1 MKRFNLEM
9 AVGAFMLV
17 GLLAVAYLTINI
29 GGIDLF
35 GSNYYR
41 VYANFDSVSGLKNG
55 AQIEIAGVPVGKV
68 SGISLNKD
76 DQARVELSLRPDVK
90 IGSDV
95 FASIKTQGIIGDKYV
110 LLTPGADDDY
120 LKDGDEITETESAV
134 DLESLISKY
143 VFGKVDDK

>member
-9 AVGAFMLV
+9 AVGVFMLV
-17 GLLAVAYLTINI
+17 GLLAVAYLTINV

-41 VYANFDSVSGLKNG
+41 LYANFDSVSGLKNG

-68 SGISLNKD
+68 TGITLKD
-76 DQARVELSLRPDVK
+76 DQARVELSIKPDVK
-90 IGSDV
+90 VGSDV

-143 VFGKVDDK
+143 VFGQVNDK

>member
-17 GLLAVAYLTINI
+17 GLLAVAYLTLNV

-41 VYANFDSVSGLKNG
+41 VYADFDSVSGLKNG

-68 SGISLNKD
+68 TNITLKD
-76 DQARVELSLRPDVK
+76 DQARVELSLRPEVK

-110 LLTPGADDDY
+110 QLTPGADDDY

-143 VFGKVDDK
+143 VFGKVDK

>member
-9 AVGAFMLV
+9 VVGVFMLV
-17 GLLAVAYLTINI
+17 GLLAVAYLTLNI

-35 GSNYYR
+35 GNNYYR
-41 VYANFDSVSGLKNG
+41 LYANFDSVSGLKNG

-68 SGISLNKD
+68 TGITLKD
-76 DQARVELSLRPDVK
+76 DQARVELSIRPDVK
-90 IGSDV
+90 VGSDV

-143 VFGKVDDK
+143 VFGKVDEK

>member
-9 AVGAFMLV
+9 AVGVFMLV
-17 GLLAVAYLTINI
+17 GLLAVAYLTLNV

-41 VYANFDSVSGLKNG
+41 LYANFDSVSGLKNG

-68 SGISLNKD
+68 TGITLKD
-76 DQARVELSLRPDVK
+76 DQARVELSLKPDVK
-90 IGSDV
+90 VGSDV

>member
-9 AVGAFMLV
+9 AVGVFMLV
-17 GLLAVAYLTINI
+17 GLLAVAYLTLNI

-41 VYANFDSVSGLKNG
+41 LYANFDSVSGLKNG
-55 AQIEIAGVPVGKV
+55 ARIEIAGVPVGKV
-68 SGISLNKD
+68 TGITLQN
-76 DQARVELSLRPDVK
+76 DQARVELSIRPDVK
-90 IGSDV
+90 VGSDV

-143 VFGKVDDK
+143 VFGKVDEK

>member
-9 AVGAFMLV
+9 TVGVFMLV
-17 GLLAVAYLTINI
+17 GLLAVAYLTINV

-41 VYANFDSVSGLKNG
+41 LYANFDSVSGLKNG

-68 SGISLNKD
+68 SGITLKD
-76 DQARVELSLRPDVK
+76 DQARVELSIKPDVK
-90 IGSDV
+90 VGSDV

-143 VFGKVDDK
+143 VFGQVNDK